1 MRVNMPRGCYRGV
14 FSVSNLNSPK
24 FGRTR
29 IDEPQGENV
38 SSFRETSLGNFAAME
53 NVPVFGQQS
62 CFAARN
68 IATTH
73 ELLLNLDENWRQ
85 SATSR
90 VANSVIS

>member
-29 IDEPQGENV
+29 IDERQGENV
-38 SSFRETSLGNFAAME
+38 SSFRETSRENFAGVK
-53 NVPVFGQQS
+53 NVLVFGQQGCCS
-62 CFAARN
+62 ARN

-73 ELLLNLDENWRQ
+73 ELLLNLDENRRQ
-85 SATSR
+85 NATSR
-90 VANSVIS
+90 VAHSLVS

>member
-1 MRVNMPRGCYRGV
+1 MFLRFEKLPW
-14 FSVSNLNSPK
+14 
-24 FGRTR
+24 
-29 IDEPQGENV
+29 E
-38 SSFRETSLGNFAAME
+38 NFAAMK

-73 ELLLNLDENWRQ
+73 ELFLNLDENRRQ

-90 VANSVIS
+90 VANSLIS